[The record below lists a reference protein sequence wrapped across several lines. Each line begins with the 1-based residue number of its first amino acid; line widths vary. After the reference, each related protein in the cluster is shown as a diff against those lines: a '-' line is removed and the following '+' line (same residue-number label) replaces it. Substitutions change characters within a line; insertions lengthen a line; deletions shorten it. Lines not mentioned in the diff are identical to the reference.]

1 MKADPV
7 AETYVDR
14 KARPI
19 VETALADTRVVFIS
33 GPRQAGKTT
42 LARQFV
48 DGNRPYI
55 TLDDAGTLNAAKS
68 DPTGF
73 IRGIDRAI
81 DDYFALLEVLTR

>member
-14 KARPI
+14 KARRI

-33 GPRQAGKTT
+33 DPRQAGKTT
-42 LARQFV
+42 LA
-48 DGNRPYI
+48 PYV

-73 IRGIDRAI
+73 IRGVDRAV
-81 DDYFALLEVLTR
+81 DDCFALLEVLTR